1 MSAPAAR
8 RPASFDLLWDLLT
21 MADAPLN
28 EPAAASSSA
37 LSPLRMLLLAVLA
50 LGAAALLFDL
60 RSRRA
65 AQAAYDKVPQNVSEG
80 PAKVAELIGR
90 PADEEIIK
98 GTRKIYLWRWPG
110 VANAYTVRAYFG
122 DEDPQHM
129 LQRTLNEPDAP
140 PAPVAAKSP

>member
-1 MSAPAAR
+1 
-8 RPASFDLLWDLLT
+8 
-21 MADAPLN
+21 MADAPPN
-28 EPAAASSSA
+28 EPAAAPASA

-80 PAKVAELIGR
+80 PAKVVEFIGR
-90 PADEEIIK
+90 PADEEIVK

-110 VANAYTVRAYFG
+110 VARAYTVRAYFG
-122 DEDPQHM
+122 DEDPKHM

-140 PAPVAAKSP
+140 TAPVAVKSP